1 MASEARRLQ
10 AEDLFRFRLAGDVT
24 MSPDGALA
32 AYVVKGA
39 QAEQNDYDSEIHL
52 LDLQTGES
60 RRFTFG
66 ERDSAPQFSPDG
78 ESLAFLSR
86 RSGKSQVWLM
96 PLHGGEAA
104 QVTAAP
110 KGVTQFAWSPDG
122 EQFAFI
128 ATAGEVAEA
137 AEDDLFAKHTS
148 GVKTVTEL
156 LYKLDGVGY
165 FGEER
170 PCLFVVP
177 AGGGSKARQLTN
189 PPYRVSSPVW
199 SSDGSSVYV
208 LSRMNPADYDRGGS
222 EQQVWAVPA
231 AGGAARQ
238 VSASGLSVHS
248 VTPAPEGNTLALIA
262 APTDGMSYDNL
273 KLYFLRDDADG
284 PAEAELLQTDY
295 PFPLADKGVSDFSGG
310 ARGTFAWTADGKS
323 LVGMASEEGAT
334 YLVCI
339 DHDSGNVKKLTT
351 QDQYIF
357 SYAFSPDGQS
367 AVYAANEP
375 LRPGVIKSLS
385 GLEVNHNTEL
395 LAGLELS
402 EPARFTAHAED
413 GPAVGAWLMK
423 PAGFDPSVKHPA
435 VLQIHG
441 GPALMYTSGFFFEF
455 QLLAAQGYAV
465 VYGNPRGSHGYGEE
479 FCRAIKFE
487 WGGVDYDDLMAITD
501 QALADNGWLDAERFG
516 VAGGSYGGYMTNW
529 IVGHT
534 DRFAA
539 AVTGRSIADW
549 RSAIG
554 SGDLGTFRFKR
565 VDDVPYWDDN
575 SWYEQQSPI
584 TYVGNVRT
592 PILIEHQE
600 EDHRCTIDQ
609 AFAWY
614 TAIKYLNQ
622 APTRLVIYPG
632 EGHGMSRDG
641 KPWHRIHRLKETLD
655 WFGSYLG
662 EGRT

>member
-1 MASEARRLQ
+1 MASEKRRLQ

-24 MSPDGALA
+24 ISRDGSLA

-39 QAEQNDYDSEIHL
+39 KADDNDYESEIHL
-52 LDLQTGES
+52 LDVASGES
-60 RRFTFG
+60 RRFTYG

-78 ESLAFLSR
+78 KSLAFLSR
-86 RSGKSQVWLM
+86 RSGKPQVWLM
-96 PLHGGEAA
+96 PLTGGEAA
-104 QVTAAP
+104 QVTDAP
-110 KGVTQFAWSPDG
+110 EGVTQFAWSPDG
-122 EQFAFI
+122 QRFAFI
-128 ATAGEVAEA
+128 ATAGGTPEP
-137 AEDDLFAKHTS
+137 AEDDLYSRHTR

-156 LYKLDGVGY
+156 LYKLDGIGY
-165 FGEER
+165 FGEGR
-170 PCLFVVP
+170 PCLFVQP
-177 AGGGSKARQLTN
+177 AHAGGEARRLTD
-189 PPYRVSSPVW
+189 PPYRVSNPVW
-199 SSDGSSVYV
+199 SNDGSTVYV
-208 LSRMNPADYDRGGS
+208 LGRMNPDDYDRGGS
-222 EQQVWAVPA
+222 ELQVWAVPA

-238 VSASGLSVHS
+238 VTAAGLSVHS
-248 VTPAPEGNTLALIA
+248 VTPAPDGNTLALIA

-273 KLYFLRDDADG
+273 KLYFLRDEPG
-284 PAEAELLQTDY
+284 EPAEAELLATDY
-295 PFPLADKGVSDFSGG
+295 AYPLSDKGVSDFIGT
-310 ARGTFAWTADGKS
+310 ARGTYSWSADGKS
-323 LVGMASEEGAT
+323 LQGLASEEGAT
-334 YLVCI
+334 FLVRI
-339 DHDSGNVKKLTT
+339 DPATGAVEKLTA

-357 SYAFSPDGQS
+357 SYAFSADGES

-375 LRPGVIKSLS
+375 LRPAVIKSLS
-385 GLEVNHNTEL
+385 GLEVDHNADL

-402 EPARFTAHAED
+402 EPTRFSAQAEN
-413 GPAVGAWLMK
+413 GPMVGAWLMK
-423 PAGFDPSVKHPA
+423 PAGFDPAVKLPA

-501 QALADNGWLDAERFG
+501 RALADNSWLDGDRFG

-565 VDDVPYWDDN
+565 VDDVPYWEDN
-575 SWYEQQSPI
+575 TWYEQQSPI

-655 WFGSYLG
+655 WFGTYLG
-662 EGRT
+662 EAHT